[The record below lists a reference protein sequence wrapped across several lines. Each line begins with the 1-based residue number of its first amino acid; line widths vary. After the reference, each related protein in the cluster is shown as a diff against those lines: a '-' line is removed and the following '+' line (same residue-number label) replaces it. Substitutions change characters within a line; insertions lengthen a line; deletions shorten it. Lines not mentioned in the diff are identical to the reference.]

1 MLAKAINS
9 LSVVNVGKLAVHAK
23 VISHLQLCNV
33 TLSWFPDG
41 ISFSSFLCANYHIL
55 DIVNFTSL

>member
-1 MLAKAINS
+1 MLGNWQYMH
-9 LSVVNVGKLAVHAK
+9 KLFL
-23 VISHLQLCNV
+23 HLQLCNV

-55 DIVNFTSL
+55 DCHSSGT